1 MPDLRFQKWV
11 TILFIGGYFGL
22 IAMLVMTYVGG
33 GPIPFQSD
41 GDANWLKGIL
51 ATLIGVLTGAVK
63 DQCQFWF
70 GSSNGSITKDRPPA
84 PQL

>member
-1 MPDLRFQKWV
+1 MPDLRFQKGLTLV
-11 TILFIGGYFGL
+11 YALGYFGL
-22 IAMLVMTYVGG
+22 IAGLVLTYVEG
-33 GPIPFQSD
+33 GPLPMAE

-70 GSSNGSITKDRPPA
+70 GSSNGSKTKDRPPA
-84 PQL
+84 PV